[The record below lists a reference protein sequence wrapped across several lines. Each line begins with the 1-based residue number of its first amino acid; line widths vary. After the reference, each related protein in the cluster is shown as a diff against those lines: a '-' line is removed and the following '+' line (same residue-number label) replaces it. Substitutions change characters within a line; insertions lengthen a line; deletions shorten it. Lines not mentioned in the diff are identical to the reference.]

1 MIVKIEIRGE
11 IMATAKKKSVKILEM
26 IDEVNKQAKIKIRP
40 KKKTEGYSIYLEFVN
55 NNKRDRI
62 YIDKS
67 LHLTGTPKTLV
78 ADRNKLAR
86 IVGIRNE
93 RENELLKNET
103 GFSLLKEKDRNFI
116 AYFKEEADKK
126 KNDMWIGCYKH
137 FITFMKTDK
146 LDLKKVDYK
155 ICSEF
160 YDYLQSKVKPTTAN
174 TYISKL
180 KAALNKLVKDGVL
193 LASPAVK
200 VSVKKVSGDREFLS
214 IEEVQLL
221 SETHKPNIDTCNAF
235 LFSCFTGI
243 RLSDIRA
250 LTFNHVDKDGYIQF
264 KQQKTKEYLRM
275 KLNDTAKAIYDFQL
289 KMKRS
294 DNIFNLCTISG
305 IERQLKKW
313 SGAAGITKHVT
324 FHVGRHTMATLAL
337 TNDIDLYAISK
348 LLGHKDIKETKTYV
362 KLIDKK
368 KDEAI
373 DKMPNIKL

>member
-1 MIVKIEIRGE
+1 
-11 IMATAKKKSVKILEM
+11 MATAKKKSVKILEK
-26 IDEVNKQAKIKIRP
+26 IDAVNKFQKIKIRA
-40 KKKTEGYSIYLEFVN
+40 KKKVDGFSVYLELN
-55 NNKRDRI
+55 NQKRERE
-62 YIDKS
+62 YLDKT
-67 LHLTGTPKTLV
+67 LHLTGTPKTLKE
-78 ADRNKLAR
+78 DTDKLDR
-86 IVGIRNE
+86 IVAIRNE
-93 RENELLKNET
+93 RQNLYLKNET

-160 YDYLQSKVKPTTAN
+160 YAYLQSKVKPTTAN

-250 LTFNHVDKDGYIQF
+250 LTFNQVDKDGYIQF